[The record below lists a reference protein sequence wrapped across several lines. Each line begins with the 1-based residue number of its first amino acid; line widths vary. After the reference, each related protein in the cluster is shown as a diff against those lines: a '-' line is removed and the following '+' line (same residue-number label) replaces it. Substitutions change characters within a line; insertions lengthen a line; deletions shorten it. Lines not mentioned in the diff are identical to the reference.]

1 MSRGCQLPQE
11 AGMCQ
16 VKVGRLLLARAD
28 RRTRVSKGL
37 SPLARM
43 QGRVAL
49 AEGGRGASSPSASV
63 SEAYY

>member
-1 MSRGCQLPQE
+1 
-11 AGMCQ
+11 MCQ

-43 QGRVAL
+43 QGRVAHADGSITSIGL
-49 AEGGRGASSPSASV
+49 KSGHKVLWMFGRAAPPRA
-63 SEAYY
+63 